1 MDEDPAP
8 ELEEEAQD
16 LRRRMWIAGQLYQ
29 AGIANGLPS
38 SVSAR
43 ILLAWYDAQLEDE
56 RTPYWVADEGD
67 E

>member
-1 MDEDPAP
+1 
-8 ELEEEAQD
+8 
-16 LRRRMWIAGQLYQ
+16 MWIAGQLYQ
-29 AGIANGLPS
+29 AGIANGLPNT
-38 SVSAR
+38 VAAR